1 MDFQKGIVDGAG
13 RSGQAAAVAAAR
25 ALSAARDRGVSVV
38 HIRVAFRPG
47 YPEITSS
54 NQAFAP
60 ILDAGDSMTEA
71 SPLTAIVPEVA
82 PLPGEPVVI
91 KRRIGAFIGSD
102 LDVVLRG
109 LRADRLV
116 LAGIT
121 TSGVV
126 LSTVRHAGDLD
137 YPMTVLFDACADHD
151 PEVHRVLLRKVLPR
165 QAAVVTV
172 DEWAATLD

>member
-13 RSGQAAAVAAAR
+13 RSGQAAAAAAAR
-25 ALSAARDRGVSVV
+25 ALSAARDRGMAVV
-38 HIRVAFRPG
+38 HVRVAFRPG
-47 YPEITSS
+47 YPEIPSS

-60 ILDAGDSMTEA
+60 ILDAGDSMTES

-109 LRADRLV
+109 LRADHLV

-165 QAAVVTV
+165 QAQVATV
-172 DEWAATLD
+172 DEWTATLG